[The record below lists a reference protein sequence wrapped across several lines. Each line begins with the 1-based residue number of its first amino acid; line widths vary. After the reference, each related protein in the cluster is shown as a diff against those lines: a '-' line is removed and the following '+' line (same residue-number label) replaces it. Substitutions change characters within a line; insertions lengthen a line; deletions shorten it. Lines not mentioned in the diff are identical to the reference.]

1 MIEKPKTEA
10 EIFSNY
16 AILGRVLVTPEIFD
30 IIDSTPPGAGGEIQL
45 TDAMRTLAKT
55 KGMTALEFEGKRY
68 DMGSKLG
75 FLMANCEYAV
85 EHDEVGED
93 FKEYLKEFVKT
104 L

>member
-1 MIEKPKTEA
+1 
-10 EIFSNY
+10 
-16 AILGRVLVTPEIFD
+16 
-30 IIDSTPPGAGGEIQL
+30 
-45 TDAMRTLAKT
+45 
-55 KGMTALEFEGKRY
+55 MTALEFEGKRY

-85 EHDEVGED
+85 NHDEVGEE